1 MLTIAETL
9 NLVVRMQSRA
19 ESEYQLEVNK
29 RGVQDLFADILYNQD
44 VRSSGDET
52 NKRKEEEEESEE
64 EEEEEQEGREHQ
76 EEEERE
82 AASTRK
88 MALVKSSRFSR
99 SSDSF
104 R

>member
-1 MLTIAETL
+1 LCACAL
-9 NLVVRMQSRA
+9 QSRA
-19 ESEYQLEVNK
+19 ESDYQLEVNK

-64 EEEEEQEGREHQ
+64 EEEEEEEKEGREQQ

-82 AASTRK
+82 AEVAASTRK

>member
-1 MLTIAETL
+1 MRAPL
-9 NLVVRMQSRA
+9 QSRA
-19 ESEYQLEVNK
+19 ESDYQLEVNK
-29 RGVQDLFADILYNQD
+29 RGVQDLFADILYSQD

-52 NKRKEEEEESEE
+52 NKRKEEEEEESD
-64 EEEEEQEGREHQ
+64 EEEEEQREHQ
-76 EEEERE
+76 EEEVRE
-82 AASTRK
+82 AEVAAASNRK